1 MDSSLHEIWQTAPG
15 SPFLPTVGKGSQ
27 FLVGFALLLLGLSL
41 TGAFA
46 FNRSLVTLPALGIP
60 ASLAI
65 AFGTVYMFC
74 AVGVYV

>member
-1 MDSSLHEIWQTAPG
+1 MDSSLHEIWQTGAG

-27 FLVGFALLLLGLSL
+27 FLVGFALLLFGLSL

-46 FNRSLVTLPALGIP
+46 LNRSLVNLPIYGVP

>member
-27 FLVGFALLLLGLSL
+27 FLVGFVLLLFGLTL

-46 FNRSLVTLPALGIP
+46 LSEYYNYYYGCQLIFTNN
-60 ASLAI
+60 
-65 AFGTVYMFC
+65 
-74 AVGVYV
+74 